1 MRISDWSSDVCSSDL
16 LKIEREALKKED
28 DEGAKRSLAALE
40 EEIGKLEREYADLE
54 EKWKAERASVA
65 GSAGIKEEL
74 DRMRIALDRA
84 RRAGA
89 LPRLAALPYG
99 KKTPKIVVSGK
110 RVGVRGIVGGR
121 RSIKER

>member
-54 EKWKAERASVA
+54 EKWKAEKASVA

-74 DRMRIALDRA
+74 DRMRIELDGA
-84 RRAGA
+84 RRAGDQA
-89 LPRLAALPYG
+89 RMAELQYG
-99 KKTPKIVVSGK
+99 KIP
-110 RVGVRGIVGGR
+110 
-121 RSIKER
+121 ELE